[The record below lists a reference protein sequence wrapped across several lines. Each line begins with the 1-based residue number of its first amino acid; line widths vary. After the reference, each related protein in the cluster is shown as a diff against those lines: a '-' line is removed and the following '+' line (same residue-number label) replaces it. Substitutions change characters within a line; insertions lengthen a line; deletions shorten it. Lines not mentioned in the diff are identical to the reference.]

1 MAMTRINMQF
11 GTHLEGHKFKVTKL
25 LASIKEK
32 PNDSEKNDS
41 DPSSGNGEHSGSR
54 SGEDL
59 KGTEQIEQIFDYA
72 HEDDQDEPV
81 IVEEFRESDPKQ
93 GMY

>member
-1 MAMTRINMQF
+1 MVKFNSEVEANNALNKILSSF
-11 GTHLEGHKFKVTKL
+11 GTHIDGHKFKVTKL

-54 SGEDL
+54 STEEL
-59 KGTEQIEQIFDYA
+59 KEAD
-72 HEDDQDEPV
+72 
-81 IVEEFRESDPKQ
+81 
-93 GMY
+93 